1 MQVKPT
7 FSLSS
12 SFFSHLT
19 TRLIG
24 FSFQRV
30 ISWPF
35 PPGCISSSLLH
46 IWTHFVWIFIK
57 LTCSPFLP
65 MVWAVGPL
73 CHLLYVWSLY
83 LLHETYNTLYISLR
97 ISWIFLLV
105 CACINCMCALVFVCM
120 LQIESIYILYF
131 SSFLSILAGLCFYVF
146 IAHGYLTYKLKHN
159 AVNFLYSFRSS
170 WKISCFRKQTSLL
183 VSKDATNEST
193 TH

>member
-1 MQVKPT
+1 MQGFGGLDGSQKCVHIFRLLKPISRYSKCIGHRLMQVKPT

-97 ISWIFLLV
+97 ISWIFLLSVHALLHV
-105 CACINCMCALVFVCM
+105 CS
-120 LQIESIYILYF
+120 SICLHATDRKHIYLILFFLPVYF
-131 SSFLSILAGLCFYVF
+131 SRPMLLCFHSPW
-146 IAHGYLTYKLKHN
+146 ISYL
-159 AVNFLYSFRSS
+159 
-170 WKISCFRKQTSLL
+170 QTE
-183 VSKDATNEST
+183 T
-193 TH
+193 